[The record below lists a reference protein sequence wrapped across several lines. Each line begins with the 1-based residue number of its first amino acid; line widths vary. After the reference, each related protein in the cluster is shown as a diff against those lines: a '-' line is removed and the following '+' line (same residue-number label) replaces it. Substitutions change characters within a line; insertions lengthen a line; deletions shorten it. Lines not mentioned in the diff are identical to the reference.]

1 MIPLPLEARAVGIVK
16 PDLPAALR
24 GANRAHARMLE
35 RSAEALGAAVSDF
48 VGYRVVVP
56 DPPMGATIHLQW
68 RM

>member
-1 MIPLPLEARAVGIVK
+1 
-16 PDLPAALR
+16 
-24 GANRAHARMLE
+24 MLE